1 LRVKGFLKLRD
12 RRGWKEMNCE
22 KYQELLSDLVDG
34 FGSSEDR
41 ASVEAHLNGCVA
53 CAEIRDDFVAI
64 VAFCQDHRG
73 EYDAVPNERALWL
86 RISNTIEAE
95 GAAAHTKVDV
105 PSGAGWWFRLMN
117 SSWQLSFPK
126 LAAAVVMIA
135 VMASLATVF
144 IGKMAPL
151 TESSVKQGGFG
162 PGTASL
168 TLDDRYR
175 QQQQAVAY
183 WNQRVELNKARWNQ
197 QMRETFD
204 RNMSVIDAAVN
215 ESMTQ
220 LRQNPHDPV
229 SEDILNDALNDK
241 VALLKEFSEL

>member
-1 LRVKGFLKLRD
+1 LE
-12 RRGWKEMNCE
+12 EMNCE

-34 FGSSEDR
+34 LGSSENR
-41 ASVEAHLNGCVA
+41 ASVEAHINGCVA

-95 GAAAHTKVDV
+95 GPNVQAKVDV

-126 LAAAVVMIA
+126 MAAAVVMIA
-135 VMASLATVF
+135 VLASLATVL
-144 IGKMAPL
+144 IGKLSPMNGSGIRQA
-151 TESSVKQGGFG
+151 GIG
-162 PGTASL
+162 PGPSSL
-168 TLDDRYR
+168 SIDDRYR

-204 RNMSVIDAAVN
+204 QNMSVIDAAVN
-215 ESMTQ
+215 DSMTQ

>member
-1 LRVKGFLKLRD
+1 
-12 RRGWKEMNCE
+12 MNCE

-34 FGSSEDR
+34 FASSEDR
-41 ASVEAHLNGCVA
+41 ASVEAHLAGCVA

-64 VAFCQDHRG
+64 AAFCQDHRG
-73 EYDAVPNERALWL
+73 EYEAVPNERALWL

-95 GAAAHTKVDV
+95 GPAAPAKVDV

-144 IGKMAPL
+144 IGKLSPN
-151 TESSVKQGGFG
+151 ESGVKQGGLG
-162 PGTASL
+162 LPSASL
-168 TLDDRYR
+168 SIDDRYR

-183 WNQRVELNKARWNQ
+183 WNQRVEMNKARWNQ

-215 ESMTQ
+215 DSMTQ

>member
-1 LRVKGFLKLRD
+1 
-12 RRGWKEMNCE
+12 MNCE

-34 FGSSEDR
+34 SASADLR
-41 ASVEAHLNGCVA
+41 ASVEVHLDGCVA

-64 VAFCQDHRG
+64 IAYCQDHRG

-95 GAAAHTKVDV
+95 DSAARPKVDV
-105 PSGAGWWFRLMN
+105 PSAAGWWFRLMN
-117 SSWQLSFPK
+117 RSWQLSLPK
-126 LAAAVVMIA
+126 LATAVVMIA
-135 VMASLATVF
+135 VVASAATVF
-144 IGKMAPL
+144 IGKLSP
-151 TESSVKQGGFG
+151 QGGPGIATQGFG
-162 PGTASL
+162 PGANSL
-168 TLDDRYR
+168 SIDDRYR
-175 QQQQAVAY
+175 QQQQAIAY

-215 ESMTQ
+215 DSMTR
-220 LRQNPHDPV
+220 LRQNPHDAV
-229 SEDILNDALNDK
+229 SEDILNDSLNDK